1 VSENCVYHNAGNS
14 IFRALSFYPDIKGEK
29 MEVKMNTLDSTSK
42 LEGKTT
48 YQELKITTKNQ

>member
-1 VSENCVYHNAGNS
+1 
-14 IFRALSFYPDIKGEK
+14 

-48 YQELKITTKNQ
+48 CQELKITTKNQ

>member
-1 VSENCVYHNAGNS
+1 
-14 IFRALSFYPDIKGEK
+14 